1 MTVVPD
7 GITVASVGG
16 RTWASGVAAATRMTV
31 RTPRLWPIALAGF
44 LARGGI
50 VVLLLAIVPFPSAV
64 GLANLVGPTTV
75 TAAGLTTA
83 AIVLLI
89 VVAAVFAVL
98 LVAGAGVGAATD
110 AVLATSLDDAEGS
123 PGAVPE
129 AGAAPGRTLGRLT
142 AIRLATYAILAVAF
156 AIAARPVYDALY
168 AELTAPTDVATPL
181 VARVIREAAGPL
193 LLVALVWLAVEVV
206 GGLAVRSA
214 VRDGVGVG
222 GAFRRA
228 VGRIVRRPLP
238 TLATTVLDLL
248 GLLVLAVPLVASAAA
263 WSEVRALVEERADP
277 TAIAGTMVVLAAT
290 WIGAL
295 LVAAIASTWRGLL
308 WTAEASRPLR

>member
-1 MTVVPD
+1 VTVVPD
-7 GITVASVGG
+7 GIAVASVDG
-16 RTWASGVAAATRMTV
+16 RTWTSGVVMATRVTV

-50 VVLLLAIVPFPSAV
+50 AVLLLAIVPFPSAV

-75 TAAGLTTA
+75 TAAGLTNG
-83 AIVLLI
+83 AIVLLT
-89 VVAAVFAVL
+89 VVVAVFAVL
-98 LVAGAGVGAATD
+98 LVAGTGVGAATD
-110 AVLATSLDDAEGS
+110 AVLATAFDGPDEA
-123 PGAVPE
+123 PGAVPG
-129 AGAAPGRTLGRLT
+129 AGGAPGPTLIRLT
-142 AIRLATYAILAVAF
+142 TIRLVTYVVLVVAF
-156 AIAARPVYDALY
+156 AVAAKPVYDALY

-181 VARVIREAAGPL
+181 VARVVREAAGTL
-193 LLVALVWLAVEVV
+193 LLVALVWLLVEVV

-238 TLATTVLDLL
+238 TLATTVLDLV
-248 GLLVLAVPLVASAAA
+248 GLIVLAAPLVASAAA

-308 WTAEASRPLR
+308 WSAEALRPAR

>member
-1 MTVVPD
+1 VTAVPD
-7 GITVASVGG
+7 GIAAGSVGG
-16 RTWASGVAAATRMTV
+16 RTWASGVVAATRLTV
-31 RTPRLWPIALAGF
+31 RAPRLWPIALAGF

-75 TAAGLTTA
+75 TAAGLTAGTIA
-83 AIVLLI
+83 LLI
-89 VVAAVFAVL
+89 ALVAVVAVL
-98 LVAGAGVGAATD
+98 LVAGTGVGAATD
-110 AVLATSLDDAEGS
+110 AVLATAAGDRSGSMPEDDG
-123 PGAVPE
+123 
-129 AGAAPGRTLGRLT
+129 APGPILLRLT
-142 AIRLATYAILAVAF
+142 AIRLVTYAMLAVAF

-168 AELTAPTDVATPL
+168 TELTAPTDVATPL
-181 VARVIREAAGPL
+181 VARVARESAGPL
-193 LLVALVWLAVEVV
+193 LLVALVWLVIEVV

-222 GAFRRA
+222 GALRRA
-228 VGRIVRRPLP
+228 VGRIVRRPLS

-248 GLLVLAVPLVASAAA
+248 GLIVLVVPLVASATA

-277 TAIAGTMVVLAAT
+277 TAIAGTMIVLAAT

-295 LVAAIASTWRGLL
+295 IVAAVASTWRGLL
-308 WTAEASRPLR
+308 WTAEAARPLR